1 LANSKKSQAR
11 IQSAVVAYHLL
22 SVEHTIHPPTPGIR
36 LHRGDSG
43 LHNKAKQAAMIES
56 VAFSVYSWIT
66 VVLIALFQA
75 LVHYW
80 LAGRRYMAEGKRRL
94 ISDSDNKDV
103 KERSEGS
110 ARATNEEA
118 LQSLSVREGHCASS
132 FDGDE
137 PEIFFELL
145 SQTGS
150 EMARVS

>member
-1 LANSKKSQAR
+1 
-11 IQSAVVAYHLL
+11 
-22 SVEHTIHPPTPGIR
+22 
-36 LHRGDSG
+36 
-43 LHNKAKQAAMIES
+43 MIES

-66 VVLIALFQA
+66 VVLFQA

-80 LAGRRYMAEGKRRL
+80 LAGRRYIAEGQRIL
-94 ISDSDNKDV
+94 ISDSDSKDG

-110 ARATNEEA
+110 ARAANEQEV
-118 LQSLSVREGHCASS
+118 LQSLSAREEHSAVSS